1 MGGDFGIEVT
11 VPAVIS
17 ILRKPPKGALET
29 DYRFILV
36 GSEDLIAKAIAKH
49 SGEKYLKSGVLSI
62 HHATEVV
69 EMDESPALALKK
81 KKDSSM
87 RVAINLVKEGEAQ
100 ACVSAGN
107 TGALMATAKF
117 VLKTVKGIDRPAIIS
132 TLPTINNEAH
142 VHMLDLGANVD
153 SSPDMLLQF
162 AVMGSVLVQH
172 LENIGKPTIGL
183 LNVGAEEIKGSEKVK
198 KASELLTA
206 SDLNYV
212 GYVEGDEIFQNK
224 VDVIVCDGFEGN
236 IALKT
241 SEGVVK
247 LIGSVTKETFTKNV
261 FTKLAALFI
270 LPVINSIKKRFDPRR
285 YNGATL
291 IGLNGVVV
299 KSHGG
304 ADKTAFVAA
313 LIEAANQATMNVP
326 EHINEE
332 VSKIIKQQT
341 VNT

>member
-17 ILRKPPKGALET
+17 ILKKPPKGSLET

-36 GSEDLIAKAIAKH
+36 GQESLIKQAISKY
-49 SGEKYLKSGVLSI
+49 SGDCYLQSGALNTQ
-62 HHATEVV
+62 HATEVV
-69 EMDESPALALKK
+69 AMDEAPALALKK

-87 RVAINLVKEGEAQ
+87 RVAINLVKEGKAQ

-132 TLPTINNEAH
+132 TLPTIKNGAH

-153 SSPDMLLQF
+153 SSPEMLLQF

-172 LENIGKPTIGL
+172 LDNIKKPSIGL

-212 GYVEGDEIFQNK
+212 GYVEGDGIFKNK

-241 SEGVVK
+241 CEGVVK
-247 LIGSVTKETFTKNV
+247 LIGNVTKEAFTKSI
-261 FTKLAALFI
+261 FTKLAALLV
-270 LPVINSIKKRFDPRR
+270 LPVMGSIKKRFDPRR

-332 VSKIIKQQT
+332 VSRIIKQQT
-341 VNT
+341 VTS

>member
-11 VPAVIS
+11 IPAVIG
-17 ILRKPPKGALET
+17 ILRRPPKSLLGN

-36 GSEDLIAKAIAKH
+36 GNESLIKKAISKH
-49 SGEKYLKSGVLSI
+49 SGDKFLQNSALSI
-62 HHATEVV
+62 QHATEMV
-69 EMDESPALALKK
+69 EMDEAPALALKK

-87 RVAINLVKEGEAQ
+87 RVAINLVKEGRAQ

-132 TLPTINNEAH
+132 TLPTIYDDAH

-153 SSPDMLLQF
+153 SSPEMLLQF

-172 LENIGKPTIGL
+172 LDKVKKPTIGL

-212 GYVEGDEIFQNK
+212 GYVEGDEIYENK
-224 VDVIVCDGFEGN
+224 VNVIVCDGFEGN

-247 LIGSVTKETFTKNV
+247 LIGKVTKETFTKNI

-270 LPVINSIKKRFDPRR
+270 LPVITSIKKRFDPRR

-304 ADKTAFVAA
+304 ADKTAFIAA
-313 LIEAANQATMNVP
+313 LIEAANQATLNVP
-326 EHINEE
+326 EHVNEE

-341 VNT
+341 VNS

>member
-17 ILRKPPKGALET
+17 FLNKPPKGLLGSGYE
-29 DYRFILV
+29 FILV
-36 GSEDLIAKAIAKH
+36 GDQSLIQQAIEKNSGKH
-49 SGEKYLKSGVLSI
+49 YLQSGALSI
-62 HHATEVV
+62 QHATEVV
-69 EMDESPALALKK
+69 AMDEAPALALKK

-87 RVAINLVKEGEAQ
+87 RVAINLVKEGKAQ

-117 VLKTVKGIDRPAIIS
+117 VLKTVNGIDRPAIIS
-132 TLPTINNEAH
+132 TLPTIDGDSH

-153 SSPDMLLQF
+153 STPEMLLQF
-162 AVMGSVLVQH
+162 AVMGMVLVQH
-172 LENIGKPTIGL
+172 LDNIENPTIGL

-198 KASELLTA
+198 KASELLGA

-212 GYVEGDEIFQNK
+212 GYIEGDEIYENK

-247 LIGSVTKETFTKNV
+247 LIGSVAKETFTKNI

-270 LPVINSIKKRFDPRR
+270 LPVINTIKKRFDPRR

-341 VNT
+341 INA